1 MWIRETSEKEPKG
14 VFVIVHGA
22 GEYHVRYEWV
32 VQQLNRSGYH
42 VIIGDLPGQGTT
54 TGRRGHVSEFPE
66 YFRQVRPWL
75 REARGYGL
83 PVIQLGHSMGGLIS
97 LLVQNEIKPS
107 LRPDI
112 LVLSSPCLGLANT
125 PPIYKRAI
133 SRVLN
138 QVWPTLSL
146 PSGLEPGSG
155 TRDEKMRARDRAD
168 ASLVKKVSVRYY
180 RELTASIRRAHEE
193 ASLFPDL
200 PLFVMQ
206 GGDDR
211 IVDKEEVKRWFN
223 ALDITDKA
231 YREWPGYFHEVLNDP
246 GKEEVL
252 LQMLAFVTA
261 RLHMVK

>member
-1 MWIRETSEKEPKG
+1 MWKWEVKNGTAKG

-22 GEYHVRYEWV
+22 GEYHVRYDWV
-32 VQQLNRSGYH
+32 VRQLNRHGYH
-42 VIIGDLPGQGTT
+42 VIMGDLPGQGTT
-54 TGRRGHVSEFPE
+54 TGRRGHVNEFQD
-66 YFRQVRPWL
+66 YFRKVNPWL
-75 REARGYGL
+75 REARKYGL

-97 LLVQNEIKPS
+97 LLVQNEVKPS

-112 LVLSSPCLGLANT
+112 LILSSPCLGLANI
-125 PPIYKRAI
+125 PPLYKRAL
-133 SRVLN
+133 SKGLN
-138 QVWPTLSL
+138 RLWPTLSL

-155 TRDEKMRARDRAD
+155 TRDEKMRVRDVSD
-168 ASLVKKVSVRYY
+168 AVLVKKVSVRYY
-180 RELTASIRRAHEE
+180 AELTASIRRAHTEVE
-193 ASLFPDL
+193 RFPDL
-200 PLFVMQ
+200 PLYVMQ

-223 ALDITDKA
+223 NLDISDKA
-231 YREWPGYFHEVLNDP
+231 YREWPGFFHEVLNDP